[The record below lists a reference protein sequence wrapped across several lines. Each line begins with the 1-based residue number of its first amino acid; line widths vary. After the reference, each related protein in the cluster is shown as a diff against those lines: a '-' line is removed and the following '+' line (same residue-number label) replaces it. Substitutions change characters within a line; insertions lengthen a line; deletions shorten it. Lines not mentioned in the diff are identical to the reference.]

1 MDLLG
6 LRYAAEA
13 TQGRPVRVCGGQSLL
28 DVLLFRFRKMAGD
41 FVVEVAIHLPRP
53 KRGPQTG
60 REGPEAGPEKL
71 SEIFKKRST
80 MSAARSHCASS
91 WWSCLRPPRVS
102 A

>member
-13 TQGRPVRVCGGQSLL
+13 AQGRPVRVFGGESLL

-41 FVVEVAIHLPRP
+41 FVVEVAIHLPRT
-53 KRGPQTG
+53 KKGPQTEQ
-60 REGPEAGPEKL
+60 EGPQARHETF

-91 WWSCLRPPRVS
+91 WWSWLRPSRVS